1 MVKQV
6 KRVKSGSSVSY
17 LFPLAAAALP
27 LFFATFYLPQADY
40 VPNVV
45 TKLLSLAVAPI
56 LVVVALF
63 SSKQWGKISFPRNLA
78 IAVFA
83 FIGYLLFRAAIS
95 GPLWQGFV
103 GTSDRNLGIL
113 TYLVFFLFAWIGFQL
128 TESAKPKT
136 FVHLLTLFGVG
147 EASVANYQYFIGEKS
162 AAITG
167 TFYNSNPV
175 SFLLGIIAASL
186 FAFLVYEKK
195 KITAE
200 YFVLVF
206 SQLWILIALYFCGS
220 QQGLIIFG
228 LIAAMLVITKFIRVL
243 SVNFAKLLF
252 PTFVVAL
259 ATFITAALMVPI
271 KDNIDVAYNAF
282 FERLEIYKSALKLTI
297 QYPFFGVG
305 VDSFHEKYG
314 QVTTTTLMQLADNAH
329 SVPLHILST
338 LGFIGFALWLTVIFL
353 VFSNRKSGVNEEQ
366 AELKFFQVGF
376 FSYLLIGIVG
386 IEHPVIGAISW
397 LMAGVLIKLSSFQ
410 LVEKKLEKPNLVASK
425 WEKGCVLA
433 GSVALISLS
442 FYLFPQQIVVGQALT
457 ELSERRLSSSEYL
470 TDTEYDLVIAEN
482 LNRIWNPALLLT
494 SGEAYIAIDQQ
505 INALVIANVMLKKY
519 PNDKRTSILLFAIAN
534 KWSDEKAQKLAE
546 EVRDRI
552 FK

>member
-17 LFPLAAAALP
+17 LFPLAGVALP
-27 LFFATFYLPQADY
+27 LFFATFYLPQANY

-45 TKLLSLAVAPI
+45 TKLFSLAVAPI
-56 LVVVALF
+56 LVAAALL
-63 SSKQWGKISFPRNLA
+63 SSKRWGKTSLPKNLS

-83 FIGYLLFRAAIS
+83 FIGYMLFRAAIS
-95 GPLWQGFV
+95 GSLWQGFV
-103 GTSDRNLGIL
+103 GTPDRNLGIL

-128 TESAKPKT
+128 AESAKPKT
-136 FVHLLTLFGVG
+136 FVHLLTLVGVG
-147 EASVANYQYFIGEKS
+147 EASIANYQYFVGEKS

-175 SFLLGIIAASL
+175 SFLLGIVATSL
-186 FAFLVYEKK
+186 FAFLLYEKK
-195 KITAE
+195 RITAE
-200 YFVLVF
+200 YFILVF

-220 QQGLIIFG
+220 QQGLIIFA
-228 LIAAMLVITKFIRVL
+228 LIAAVLVIAKMIRVL
-243 SVNFAKLLF
+243 RMNFTKILF
-252 PTFVVAL
+252 PIFLVAL
-259 ATFITAALMVPI
+259 ATFITAALVVPI
-271 KDNIDVAYNAF
+271 RDNIDVAYNAF
-282 FERLEIYKSALKLTI
+282 FERLEIYKSALKLAI

-338 LGFIGFALWLTVIFL
+338 LGFIGFALWLTIIFF
-353 VFSNRKSGVNEEQ
+353 VSNYRKLGVNQEQ
-366 AELKFFQVGF
+366 AEFKFFQIGF
-376 FSYLLIGIVG
+376 LSYLLIGIVG

-397 LMAGVLIKLSSFQ
+397 LMAGVLIKLSSSQ
-410 LVEKKLEKPNLVASK
+410 MVEKKLEKPLLDPIK
-425 WEKGCVLA
+425 WEKSGILA

-470 TDTEYDLVIAEN
+470 TNSEFEAVITENI
-482 LNRIWNPALLLT
+482 NRVWNPALLLT

-505 INALVIANVMLKKY
+505 ISALAIANVMLEKY
-519 PNDKRTSILLFAIAN
+519 PNDQRTSILLFAIDR
-534 KWSDEKAQKLAE
+534 KWNDDKAKKLAE

>member
-17 LFPLAAAALP
+17 LFPLAGVALP
-27 LFFATFYLPQADY
+27 LFFATFYLPQAEY

-56 LVVVALF
+56 LVAAALF
-63 SSKQWGKISFPRNLA
+63 SSKQWGKVTFPRNLA
-78 IAVFA
+78 IAFSA

-95 GPLWQGFV
+95 GSLWQGFV

-113 TYLVFFLFAWIGFQL
+113 TYLVFFLFTWIGFQL

-136 FVHLLTLFGVG
+136 FVHLLTLVGVG
-147 EASVANYQYFIGEKS
+147 EASIANYQYFAGEKS

-175 SFLLGIIAASL
+175 SFLLGIVATSL

-195 KITAE
+195 RNTTE
-200 YFVLVF
+200 YFILVF
-206 SQLWILIALYFCGS
+206 SQFWILIALYFCGS
-220 QQGLIIFG
+220 QQGLIIFA
-228 LIAAMLVITKFIRVL
+228 LITAVLVITKMIRVL
-243 SVNFAKLLF
+243 RVNFTKILF
-252 PTFVVAL
+252 PIFLIAL

-271 KDNIDVAYNAF
+271 KDNIDVASNSF

-314 QVTTTTLMQLADNAH
+314 QVTITTLIQLVDNAH
-329 SVPLHILST
+329 SVPIHILST
-338 LGFIGFALWLTVIFL
+338 LGFIGFGLWLTVIFF
-353 VFSNRKSGVNEEQ
+353 VFSDKKSEVIEEQ
-366 AELKFFQVGF
+366 SEFKFFQVGF
-376 FSYLLIGIVG
+376 LSYLLIGILG

-397 LMAGVLIKLSSFQ
+397 LMAGVLIKLSSNQ
-410 LVEKKLEKPNLVASK
+410 MVEKKLDKPNLVASK
-425 WEKGCVLA
+425 WEKGSVLA

-442 FYLFPQQIVVGQALT
+442 FYLFPQQVVVGQALT

-470 TDTEYDLVIAEN
+470 TNSEFDAVIAEN
-482 LNRIWNPALLLT
+482 INRIWSPALLLT
-494 SGEAYIAIDQQ
+494 SGEASIATGQQ

-519 PNDKRTSILLFAIAN
+519 PDDQRTSTLLFAIAN
-534 KWSDEKAQKLAE
+534 KWNDEKAQKLAE

>member
-17 LFPLAAAALP
+17 LFPLAGVALP
-27 LFFATFYLPQADY
+27 LFFATFYLPQANY

-56 LVVVALF
+56 LVVAALL
-63 SSKQWGKISFPRNLA
+63 SSKRWGKTSLPKNLS
-78 IAVFA
+78 IAFSA

-95 GPLWQGFV
+95 GSLWQGFV

-113 TYLVFFLFAWIGFQL
+113 TYLVFFLFTWIGFQL

-136 FVHLLTLFGVG
+136 FVHLLTLVGVG
-147 EASVANYQYFIGEKS
+147 EASIANYQYFAGEKS
-162 AAITG
+162 VAITG

-195 KITAE
+195 RSTAE
-200 YFVLVF
+200 YLILVF

-228 LIAAMLVITKFIRVL
+228 LIAVVLVITKLIRVL
-243 SVNFAKLLF
+243 RVNFAKILF
-252 PTFVVAL
+252 PTFVIAL
-259 ATFITAALMVPI
+259 VTFSITVFAFPI
-271 KDNIDVAYNAF
+271 KGNSQIAYNAF
-282 FERLEIYKSALKLTI
+282 LERLEIYKSALKLTI

-314 QVTTTTLMQLADNAH
+314 QVTLTTLMQLADNAH

-338 LGFIGFALWLTVIFL
+338 LGFIGFALWLAIIFF
-353 VFSNRKSGVNEEQ
+353 VFNYGKSGVNEEQ
-366 AELKFFQVGF
+366 AEFKFFQIGF

-397 LMAGVLIKLSSFQ
+397 FLAGALVKLSFSQ
-410 LVEKKLEKPNLVASK
+410 ETERKVDKSNLIPVKLEKRT
-425 WEKGCVLA
+425 VLA
-433 GSVALISLS
+433 GSMALISISL
-442 FYLFPQQIVVGQALT
+442 YLLPQQIVVGKALT
-457 ELSERRLSSSEYL
+457 DFSERKLSSS
-470 TDTEYDLVIAEN
+470 EYDLVIAEN

-519 PNDKRTSILLFAIAN
+519 PDDQRTSILLFAIAN
-534 KWSDEKAQKLAE
+534 KWNDEKAQKLAE

>member
-1 MVKQV
+1 VVKQV
-6 KRVKSGSSVSY
+6 KRVKSGSSGSY
-17 LFPLAAAALP
+17 LFPLAGAALP
-27 LFFATFYLPQADY
+27 LFFATFYLPQAVY

-63 SSKQWGKISFPRNLA
+63 SSKRWGKVCFPKNLL
-78 IAVFA
+78 IAFSG

-95 GPLWQGFV
+95 GSLWQGFV

-136 FVHLLTLFGVG
+136 FVHLLILVG
-147 EASVANYQYFIGEKS
+147 IAEASIIIYHYSVSDGN

-167 TFYNSNPV
+167 TFNNSNPV
-175 SFLLGIIAASL
+175 SFLLGIIASSL

-195 KITAE
+195 RLRAE
-200 YFVLVF
+200 YFALVF
-206 SQLWILIALYFCGS
+206 SQLWILIALYFSGS
-220 QQGLIIFG
+220 QQGLLVFA
-228 LIAAMLVITKFIRVL
+228 LIAVVLVITKFIRVL
-243 SVNFAKLLF
+243 RVNFAKTLF
-252 PTFVVAL
+252 PTFLLAL
-259 ATFITAALMVPI
+259 TFFISAVSFLPI
-271 KDNIDVAYNAF
+271 KDNSQIAYNAF
-282 FERLEIYKSALKLTI
+282 FERLEIYKSALKLAF

-314 QVTTTTLMQLADNAH
+314 QATLTTLMQLVDNAH

-338 LGFIGFALWLTVIFL
+338 LGFIGFALWLTVIF
-353 VFSNRKSGVNEEQ
+353 FIFCNGKSGVNEEQ
-366 AELKFFQVGF
+366 AEFKFFQIGF

-397 LMAGVLIKLSSFQ
+397 LMAGALIKISLGQAVEQKLGKPQLDSIEMQKRSF
-410 LVEKKLEKPNLVASK
+410 
-425 WEKGCVLA
+425 LA
-433 GSVALISLS
+433 GSVALVSISL
-442 FYLFPQQIVVGQALT
+442 YLLPQQMVVGNALT
-457 ELSERRLSSSEYL
+457 DLSEGKLTSSEY
-470 TDTEYDLVIAEN
+470 DSVIAEN
-482 LNRIWNPALLLT
+482 LNRLWNPAQLLI

-505 INALVIANVMLKKY
+505 VNALVIANVMLEKY
-519 PNDKRTSILLFAIAN
+519 PEDQRTSALLFAIAK
-534 KWSDEKAQKLAE
+534 KWNDEKAKKLAE

>member
-17 LFPLAAAALP
+17 FFPLAGVALP

-63 SSKQWGKISFPRNLA
+63 SSKQWGKVTFPRNLA
-78 IAVFA
+78 IAFSA

-95 GPLWQGFV
+95 GSLWQGFV

-113 TYLVFFLFAWIGFQL
+113 TYLVFFLFIWIGFQL

-136 FVHLLTLFGVG
+136 FVHLLTLVGVG
-147 EASVANYQYFIGEKS
+147 EASIANYQYFAGEKS

-186 FAFLVYEKK
+186 FAFLVYENKRF
-195 KITAE
+195 TAE
-200 YFVLVF
+200 YLILVF

-228 LIAAMLVITKFIRVL
+228 LIAVVLVITKLIRVL
-243 SVNFAKLLF
+243 RVNFAKILF
-252 PTFVVAL
+252 PTFVIAL
-259 ATFITAALMVPI
+259 VTFSIAVFASPI
-271 KDNIDVAYNAF
+271 KDNSQIAYNAF
-282 FERLEIYKSALKLTI
+282 LERLEIYKSALKLTI

-314 QVTTTTLMQLADNAH
+314 QVTITTSMQLADNAH
-329 SVPLHILST
+329 SVPIHILST
-338 LGFIGFALWLTVIFL
+338 LGFIGFGLWLTVIFF
-353 VFSNRKSGVNEEQ
+353 VFNYGKSGVNEEQ
-366 AELKFFQVGF
+366 AEFKFFQIGF

-397 LMAGVLIKLSSFQ
+397 FLAGALVKLSFSQ
-410 LVEKKLEKPNLVASK
+410 ETERKVDKSNLSPVKLGKRT
-425 WEKGCVLA
+425 VLA
-433 GSVALISLS
+433 GSMALVSISL
-442 FYLFPQQIVVGQALT
+442 YLLPQQIVVGKALT
-457 ELSERRLSSSEYL
+457 DFSERKLTSS
-470 TDTEYDLVIAEN
+470 EYDLVIAEN
-482 LNRIWNPALLLT
+482 LNRIWSPALLLT
-494 SGEAYIAIDQQ
+494 SGEAYIATDQQ

-519 PNDKRTSILLFAIAN
+519 PDDQRTSILLFAIAN
-534 KWSDEKAQKLAE
+534 KWNDDKAEKLAE

>member
-1 MVKQV
+1 VAKQV

-17 LFPLAAAALP
+17 LFPLAGVALP
-27 LFFATFYLPQADY
+27 LFFATFYLPQANY

-56 LVVVALF
+56 LVVFAIF
-63 SSKQWGKISFPRNLA
+63 SSKQWGKISFPRNLS
-78 IAVFA
+78 IAFSA
-83 FIGYLLFRAAIS
+83 FIGYLLFRAVIS
-95 GPLWQGFV
+95 GSLWKGFV

-128 TESAKPKT
+128 TESTKPKT
-136 FVHLLTLFGVG
+136 FVHLLTLVGVG
-147 EASVANYQYFIGEKS
+147 EASIANYQYFVGEKS

-175 SFLLGIIAASL
+175 SFLLGILAASV
-186 FAFLVYEKK
+186 FAFLLHEKK
-195 KITAE
+195 RRTAE
-200 YFVLVF
+200 YLFLIL
-206 SQLWILIALYFCGS
+206 SLLWILIALYVCGS

-228 LIAAMLVITKFIRVL
+228 LIALVLFFSKLIRVL
-243 SVNFAKLLF
+243 RVNFARLLF

-282 FERLEIYKSALKLTI
+282 FERLEIYKSALKLTV

-338 LGFIGFALWLTVIFL
+338 LGFIGFALWLSVIFL
-353 VFSNRKSGVNEEQ
+353 VFRNGKSRLNEEQ
-366 AELKFFQVGF
+366 AEFKFFQIGF

-397 LMAGVLIKLSSFQ
+397 LMAGVLIKLSSSQ

-425 WEKGCVLA
+425 WGKGSILA

-442 FYLFPQQIVVGQALT
+442 FYLLPQQIVVGKALT
-457 ELSERRLSSSEYL
+457 DFSESKL
-470 TDTEYDLVIAEN
+470 TNSEYDLVIAEN

-519 PNDKRTSILLFAIAN
+519 PDDQRTSILLFAIAN
-534 KWSDEKAQKLAE
+534 KWNDEKAQKLAE

>member
-1 MVKQV
+1 VAKQV

-17 LFPLAAAALP
+17 LFPLAGVALP
-27 LFFATFYLPQADY
+27 LFFATFYLPQANY

-56 LVVVALF
+56 LVVFALF
-63 SSKQWGKISFPRNLA
+63 SSKQWGKISFPRNLS
-78 IAVFA
+78 IAFSA
-83 FIGYLLFRAAIS
+83 FIGYLLFRAVIS
-95 GPLWQGFV
+95 GSLWKGFV

-128 TESAKPKT
+128 TESTKPKT
-136 FVHLLTLFGVG
+136 FVHLLTLVGVG
-147 EASVANYQYFIGEKS
+147 EASIANYQYFVGEKS

-175 SFLLGIIAASL
+175 SFLLGIISASL
-186 FAFLVYEKK
+186 FAFILYEKK
-195 KITAE
+195 RFTAE
-200 YFVLVF
+200 YFVLAL
-206 SQLWILIALYFCGS
+206 SQLWILIALYVCGS
-220 QQGLIIFG
+220 QQGLIIFS
-228 LIAAMLVITKFIRVL
+228 LIAVLLVITKLIRVL
-243 SVNFAKLLF
+243 RENFAKLLF
-252 PTFVVAL
+252 PTFVIAL
-259 ATFITAALMVPI
+259 ATFSIAVFAFPI
-271 KDNIDVAYNAF
+271 KDNSQIASNAF
-282 FERLEIYKSALKLTI
+282 LERLEIYKSALKLNI

-314 QVTTTTLMQLADNAH
+314 QVTLTTLMQLADNAH

-338 LGFIGFALWLTVIFL
+338 LGFIGFAFWLTVIFFI
-353 VFSNRKSGVNEEQ
+353 FSNGKSGLKEEQ
-366 AELKFFQVGF
+366 AEFKFFQIGF
-376 FSYLLIGIVG
+376 FTYLLIGIVG

-397 LMAGVLIKLSSFQ
+397 FLAGALVKLSFSQ
-410 LVEKKLEKPNLVASK
+410 EPERKVDKSNLSLVKLEKRT
-425 WEKGCVLA
+425 VLA
-433 GSVALISLS
+433 GSVALLAISL
-442 FYLFPQQIVVGQALT
+442 YLLPQQIVVGKALT
-457 ELSERRLSSSEYL
+457 DFSESKL
-470 TDTEYDLVIAEN
+470 TNSEYDLVIAEN

-519 PNDKRTSILLFAIAN
+519 PDDQRTSILLFAIAN
-534 KWSDEKAQKLAE
+534 KWNDEKAQKLAE

>member
-1 MVKQV
+1 MAKQV
-6 KRVKSGSSVSY
+6 KKVKSGSSVSH
-17 LFPLAAAALP
+17 LFPLAAVVLP
-27 LFFATFYLPQADY
+27 LFFATFYLPQANY

-45 TKLLSLAVAPI
+45 TKLLSLAVTPI

-95 GPLWQGFV
+95 GSLWQGFV

-128 TESAKPKT
+128 TERAKPKT
-136 FVHLLTLFGVG
+136 FVYLLTLVGVG
-147 EASVANYQYFIGEKS
+147 EASIANYQYFIGEKS
-162 AAITG
+162 ATTTG

-175 SFLLGIIAASL
+175 SFLLGIFASSL

-195 KITAE
+195 KNTAE
-200 YFVLVF
+200 YSILVF
-206 SQLWILIALYFCGS
+206 GQLWILIALYICGS
-220 QQGLIIFG
+220 QQGLIIFL
-228 LIAAMLVITKFIRVL
+228 LIAAVLVITKKIRVL
-243 SVNFAKLLF
+243 RVNFTKLLLPIF
-252 PTFVVAL
+252 LGAL
-259 ATFITAALMVPI
+259 ATFIAAAYLVPI
-271 KDNIDVAYNAF
+271 KDNIDIAYNAF
-282 FERLEIYKSALKLTI
+282 FERLEIYKSALKLAF
-297 QYPFFGVG
+297 QYPLLGVG

-314 QVTTTTLMQLADNAH
+314 NVTLTTLMQLADNAH
-329 SVPLHILST
+329 SVPLQILST
-338 LGFIGFALWLTVIFL
+338 LGFIGFALWLTVIFF
-353 VFSNRKSGVNEEQ
+353 VFSNGKSGVSEEQ
-366 AELKFFQVGF
+366 AEFKFFQIGF

-397 LMAGVLIKLSSFQ
+397 LMVGVLIKLSSSQ
-410 LVEKKLEKPNLVASK
+410 LVERKLDKPSLVASN
-425 WEKGCVLA
+425 WEKASVLA

-470 TDTEYDLVIAEN
+470 TNSEFDAVMAEN
-482 LNRIWNPALLLT
+482 IDRIWSPALLLT

-505 INALVIANVMLKKY
+505 VGALAIANVMLEKY
-519 PNDKRTSILLFAIAN
+519 PSDQRTSILLFAIDR
-534 KWSDEKAQKLAE
+534 KWNDDKAKKLAE

>member
-17 LFPLAAAALP
+17 LFPLAGVALP

-45 TKLLSLAVAPI
+45 TKLLSLAVVPI
-56 LVVVALF
+56 LVVFALF
-63 SSKQWGKISFPRNLA
+63 SSKQWGKISFPRNLS
-78 IAVFA
+78 IAFLA

-95 GPLWQGFV
+95 GSLWQGFV

-113 TYLVFFLFAWIGFQL
+113 TYLVFFLFTWIGFQL

-136 FVHLLTLFGVG
+136 FVHLLTLVGVG
-147 EASVANYQYFIGEKS
+147 EASIANYQYFAGEKS

-186 FAFLVYEKK
+186 FAFLVYENKRF
-195 KITAE
+195 TAE
-200 YFVLVF
+200 YLILVF

-228 LIAAMLVITKFIRVL
+228 LIAVALVITKLIRAL
-243 SVNFAKLLF
+243 RVNFAKLLF
-252 PTFVVAL
+252 PTFVIAL
-259 ATFITAALMVPI
+259 VTFSTAVFAFPI
-271 KDNIDVAYNAF
+271 KDNSQIASNAF
-282 FERLEIYKSALKLTI
+282 LERLEIYKSALKLTI

-305 VDSFHEKYG
+305 VDSFQEKYG
-314 QVTTTTLMQLADNAH
+314 QVTLTTLMQLADNAH

-338 LGFIGFALWLTVIFL
+338 LGFIGFALWLAVIFL
-353 VFSNRKSGVNEEQ
+353 VFSIGKSGVNEEQ
-366 AELKFFQVGF
+366 AEFKFFQLGF

-397 LMAGVLIKLSSFQ
+397 LMAGVLLKLSLSH
-410 LVEKKLEKPNLVASK
+410 LVEKKSEKPNLVPIKS
-425 WEKGCVLA
+425 EKRSILA
-433 GSVALISLS
+433 GSVALVSVSL
-442 FYLFPQQIVVGQALT
+442 YLLPQQIVVGKALT
-457 ELSERRLSSSEYL
+457 DFSERKLNNP
-470 TDTEYDLVIAEN
+470 EYDIVIAEN

-494 SGEAYIAIDQQ
+494 SGEAYIATGQQ

-519 PNDKRTSILLFAIAN
+519 PDDQRTSILLFAIAN
-534 KWSDEKAQKLAE
+534 KWNDEKAQKLAE

>member
-1 MVKQV
+1 VAKQV

-17 LFPLAAAALP
+17 LFPLAGVALP
-27 LFFATFYLPQADY
+27 LFFAIFYLPQANY

-56 LVVVALF
+56 LVVFALF
-63 SSKQWGKISFPRNLA
+63 SFKQWGKVTFPRNLT
-78 IAVFA
+78 IAFSA
-83 FIGYLLFRAAIS
+83 FIGYLLFRAVIS
-95 GPLWQGFV
+95 GSLWQGFV

-113 TYLVFFLFAWIGFQL
+113 TYIVFFLFAWIGFQL

-136 FVHLLTLFGVG
+136 FVHLLTLVGVS
-147 EASVANYQYFIGEKS
+147 EASIANYQYFIGEKS

-175 SFLLGIIAASL
+175 SFLLGIISASL
-186 FAFLVYEKK
+186 FAFILYEKK
-195 KITAE
+195 RFTAE
-200 YFVLVF
+200 YFVLAL

-228 LIAAMLVITKFIRVL
+228 LIAVVLVITKLIRVL
-243 SVNFAKLLF
+243 RENFAKLLF
-252 PTFVVAL
+252 PTFVIAL
-259 ATFITAALMVPI
+259 ITFSTAVFALPI
-271 KDNIDVAYNAF
+271 KDNSQIAANAF
-282 FERLEIYKSALKLTI
+282 LERLEIYKSALKISI

-314 QVTTTTLMQLADNAH
+314 QVTLTTLMQLADNAH
-329 SVPLHILST
+329 SVPLHLLST
-338 LGFIGFALWLTVIFL
+338 LGFIGLAIWLAVIFL
-353 VFSNRKSGVNEEQ
+353 VFRNGKSGVNEEQ
-366 AELKFFQVGF
+366 AEFKFFQIGF

-397 LMAGVLIKLSSFQ
+397 LMAGVLIRLSSNH
-410 LVEKKLEKPNLVASK
+410 LVEKKSEKPNLVPIK
-425 WEKGCVLA
+425 LEKRGILVW
-433 GSVALISLS
+433 SVALVSISL
-442 FYLFPQQIVVGQALT
+442 YLLPQQIVVGKALT
-457 ELSERRLSSSEYL
+457 DFSERTLNNP
-470 TDTEYDLVIAEN
+470 EYDIIIAEN

-494 SGEAYIAIDQQ
+494 TGEAYIAIDQQ

-519 PNDKRTSILLFAIAN
+519 PDDQRTSILLFAIAN
-534 KWSDEKAQKLAE
+534 KWNDDKARKLAE

>member
-1 MVKQV
+1 
-6 KRVKSGSSVSY
+6 
-17 LFPLAAAALP
+17 
-27 LFFATFYLPQADY
+27 LFFATFYLPQANY

-56 LVVVALF
+56 LVVFALF
-63 SSKQWGKISFPRNLA
+63 SFKQWGKVTFPRNLT
-78 IAVFA
+78 IAFSA

-95 GPLWQGFV
+95 GSIWKGFV

-136 FVHLLTLFGVG
+136 FVHLLTLVGVS
-147 EASVANYQYFIGEKS
+147 EASIANYQYFVGEKS

-175 SFLLGIIAASL
+175 SFLLGIISASL
-186 FAFLVYEKK
+186 FAFILYENKRF
-195 KITAE
+195 TAE
-200 YFVLVF
+200 YFVLAL
-206 SQLWILIALYFCGS
+206 SQPWILIALYFCGS

-228 LIAAMLVITKFIRVL
+228 LIAVVLVITKLIRVL
-243 SVNFAKLLF
+243 RENFAKLLF
-252 PTFVVAL
+252 PTFVIAL
-259 ATFITAALMVPI
+259 ITFSTAVFALPI
-271 KDNIDVAYNAF
+271 KDNSQIAANAF
-282 FERLEIYKSALKLTI
+282 LERLEIYKSALKITI

-314 QVTTTTLMQLADNAH
+314 QVTLTTLMQLADNAH
-329 SVPLHILST
+329 SVPLHLLST
-338 LGFIGFALWLTVIFL
+338 LGFIGLAIWLAVIFL
-353 VFSNRKSGVNEEQ
+353 VFSNGKSGVNEDQ
-366 AELKFFQVGF
+366 AEFKFFQVGF

-397 LMAGVLIKLSSFQ
+397 LMAGVLIRLSSNH
-410 LVEKKLEKPNLVASK
+410 LVEKKSEKPNLVPIK
-425 WEKGCVLA
+425 LEKRGILV
-433 GSVALISLS
+433 GSVALVSISLC
-442 FYLFPQQIVVGQALT
+442 LLPQQIVVGKALT
-457 ELSERRLSSSEYL
+457 DFSESKL
-470 TDTEYDLVIAEN
+470 TNSEYDLVIAEN
-482 LNRIWNPALLLT
+482 LNRIWSPALLLT
-494 SGEAYIAIDQQ
+494 TGEAYIAIDQQ

-519 PNDKRTSILLFAIAN
+519 PDDQRTSILLFAIAN
-534 KWSDEKAQKLAE
+534 KWNDDKARKLAE

>member
-17 LFPLAAAALP
+17 LFPLAGVALP
-27 LFFATFYLPQADY
+27 LFFATFYLPQANY

-45 TKLLSLAVAPI
+45 TKLLSLAVAPT

-78 IAVFA
+78 IAFSA
-83 FIGYLLFRAAIS
+83 FIGYLFFRAAIS
-95 GPLWQGFV
+95 GSIWKGFV

-128 TESAKPKT
+128 TEIAKPKT
-136 FVHLLTLFGVG
+136 FAHLLTLLGVG
-147 EASVANYQYFIGEKS
+147 EASIANYQYFVGEKS

-186 FAFLVYEKK
+186 FAFLVYENKRF
-195 KITAE
+195 TAE
-200 YFVLVF
+200 YFILVF

-228 LIAAMLVITKFIRVL
+228 LIAVVLVITKLIRVL
-243 SVNFAKLLF
+243 RVNFAKILF
-252 PTFVVAL
+252 PTFVIAL
-259 ATFITAALMVPI
+259 ATFSTAVFVIPI
-271 KDNIDVAYNAF
+271 KDNSQIAANAF
-282 FERLEIYKSALKLTI
+282 LERLEIYKSALKITI

-314 QVTTTTLMQLADNAH
+314 QVTLTTLMQLADNAH
-329 SVPLHILST
+329 SVPLHLLST
-338 LGFIGFALWLTVIFL
+338 LGFIGLAIWLAVIFL
-353 VFSNRKSGVNEEQ
+353 VFSNGKSGVNEDQ
-366 AELKFFQVGF
+366 AEFKFFQVGF

-397 LMAGVLIKLSSFQ
+397 LMAGVLIRLSSNH
-410 LVEKKLEKPNLVASK
+410 LVEKKSEKPNLVPIK
-425 WEKGCVLA
+425 LEKRGILV
-433 GSVALISLS
+433 GSVALVSISL
-442 FYLFPQQIVVGQALT
+442 YLLPQQIVVGKALT
-457 ELSERRLSSSEYL
+457 DFSERTLNNP
-470 TDTEYDLVIAEN
+470 EYDIIIAEN

-494 SGEAYIAIDQQ
+494 TGEAYIAIDQQ

-519 PNDKRTSILLFAIAN
+519 PDDQRTSILLFAIAN
-534 KWSDEKAQKLAE
+534 KWNDDKARKLAE

>member
-1 MVKQV
+1 VVKQV

-17 LFPLAAAALP
+17 LFPLAGVALP
-27 LFFATFYLPQADY
+27 LFFAIFYLPQANY

-63 SSKQWGKISFPRNLA
+63 SFKQWGKVAFPRNLT
-78 IAVFA
+78 IAFSA

-95 GPLWQGFV
+95 GSLWQGFV

-113 TYLVFFLFAWIGFQL
+113 TYLVFFLFTWIGFQL

-136 FVHLLTLFGVG
+136 FVHLLTLVGVG
-147 EASVANYQYFIGEKS
+147 EASIANYQYFAGEKS
-162 AAITG
+162 VAITG

-195 KITAE
+195 RSTAE
-200 YFVLVF
+200 YLILVF

-228 LIAAMLVITKFIRVL
+228 LIAVVLVITKLIRVL
-243 SVNFAKLLF
+243 RVNFAKILF
-252 PTFVVAL
+252 PTFVIAL
-259 ATFITAALMVPI
+259 ATFSTAVFVIPI
-271 KDNIDVAYNAF
+271 KDNSQIAANAF
-282 FERLEIYKSALKLTI
+282 LERLEIYKSALKITI

-314 QVTTTTLMQLADNAH
+314 QVTLTTLMQLADNAH
-329 SVPLHILST
+329 SVPLHLLST
-338 LGFIGFALWLTVIFL
+338 LGFIGLAIWLAVIFL
-353 VFSNRKSGVNEEQ
+353 VFSNGKSGVNEDQ
-366 AELKFFQVGF
+366 AEFKFFQVGF

-397 LMAGVLIKLSSFQ
+397 LMAGVLIRLSSNH
-410 LVEKKLEKPNLVASK
+410 LVEKKSEKPNLVPIK
-425 WEKGCVLA
+425 LEKRGILV
-433 GSVALISLS
+433 GSVALVSISL
-442 FYLFPQQIVVGQALT
+442 YLLPQQIVVGKALT
-457 ELSERRLSSSEYL
+457 DFSERTLNNP
-470 TDTEYDLVIAEN
+470 EYDIIIAEN

-494 SGEAYIAIDQQ
+494 TGEAYIAIDQQ

-519 PNDKRTSILLFAIAN
+519 PDDQRTSILLFAIAN
-534 KWSDEKAQKLAE
+534 KWNDDKARKLAE

>member
-17 LFPLAAAALP
+17 LFPLAGVALP

-45 TKLLSLAVAPI
+45 TKLLSLAVVPI
-56 LVVVALF
+56 LVVFALF
-63 SSKQWGKISFPRNLA
+63 SSKQLGKISFPRNLS
-78 IAVFA
+78 IAFLA

-95 GPLWQGFV
+95 GSLWQGFV

-113 TYLVFFLFAWIGFQL
+113 TYLVFFLFTWIGFQL

-136 FVHLLTLFGVG
+136 FVHLLTLVGVG
-147 EASVANYQYFIGEKS
+147 EASIANYQYFAGEKS

-186 FAFLVYEKK
+186 FAFLVYENKRF
-195 KITAE
+195 TAE
-200 YFVLVF
+200 YLILVF

-228 LIAAMLVITKFIRVL
+228 LIAVALVITKLIRAL
-243 SVNFAKLLF
+243 RVNFAKLLF
-252 PTFVVAL
+252 PTFVIAL
-259 ATFITAALMVPI
+259 VTFSTAVFAFPI
-271 KDNIDVAYNAF
+271 KDNSQIASNAF
-282 FERLEIYKSALKLTI
+282 LERLEIYKSALKLTI

-305 VDSFHEKYG
+305 VDSFQEKYG
-314 QVTTTTLMQLADNAH
+314 QVTLTTLMQLADNAH

-338 LGFIGFALWLTVIFL
+338 LGFIGFALWLAVIFL
-353 VFSNRKSGVNEEQ
+353 VFSIGKSGVNEEQ
-366 AELKFFQVGF
+366 AEFKFFQLGF

-397 LMAGVLIKLSSFQ
+397 LMAGVLLKLSLSH
-410 LVEKKLEKPNLVASK
+410 LVEKKSEKPNLVPIKS
-425 WEKGCVLA
+425 EKRSILA
-433 GSVALISLS
+433 GSVALVSVSL
-442 FYLFPQQIVVGQALT
+442 YLLPQQIVVGKALT
-457 ELSERRLSSSEYL
+457 DFSERKLNNP
-470 TDTEYDLVIAEN
+470 EYDIVIAEN

-494 SGEAYIAIDQQ
+494 SGEAYIATGQQ

-519 PNDKRTSILLFAIAN
+519 PDDQRTSILLFAIAN
-534 KWSDEKAQKLAE
+534 KWNDEKAQKLAE

>member
-17 LFPLAAAALP
+17 LFPLAGVALP

-56 LVVVALF
+56 LVVFALF
-63 SSKQWGKISFPRNLA
+63 SWKQWGKISFPRNLS
-78 IAVFA
+78 IAFSA

-95 GPLWQGFV
+95 GSLWQGFV

-113 TYLVFFLFAWIGFQL
+113 TYLVFFLFTWIGFQL

-136 FVHLLTLFGVG
+136 FVHLLTLVGVG
-147 EASVANYQYFIGEKS
+147 EASIANYQYFAGEKS

-175 SFLLGIIAASL
+175 SFLLGIIATSL
-186 FAFLVYEKK
+186 FAFLVYENKRF
-195 KITAE
+195 TAE
-200 YFVLVF
+200 YLILVF
-206 SQLWILIALYFCGS
+206 SQLWIVIALYFCGS

-228 LIAAMLVITKFIRVL
+228 LCAVALVITKLIRVL
-243 SVNFAKLLF
+243 RVNFAKLLF
-252 PTFVVAL
+252 PTFVLAL
-259 ATFITAALMVPI
+259 VTFSTAVFALPI
-271 KDNIDVAYNAF
+271 KDNSQIASNAF
-282 FERLEIYKSALKLTI
+282 LERLEIYKSALKLTI

-305 VDSFHEKYG
+305 VDSFQEKYG
-314 QVTTTTLMQLADNAH
+314 QVTLTTLMQLADNAH

-338 LGFIGFALWLTVIFL
+338 LGFIGFALWLAVIFL
-353 VFSNRKSGVNEEQ
+353 VFSIGKSGVNEEQ
-366 AELKFFQVGF
+366 AEFKFFQLGF

-386 IEHPVIGAISW
+386 IEHPVIGAFSW
-397 LMAGVLIKLSSFQ
+397 LMAGVLLKLSLSH
-410 LVEKKLEKPNLVASK
+410 LVEKKSEKPNLVPIKS
-425 WEKGCVLA
+425 EKRSILA
-433 GSVALISLS
+433 GSVALVSVSL
-442 FYLFPQQIVVGQALT
+442 YLLPQQIVVGKALT
-457 ELSERRLSSSEYL
+457 DFSERKLNNP
-470 TDTEYDLVIAEN
+470 EYDIVIAEN

-494 SGEAYIAIDQQ
+494 SGEAYIATGQQ

-519 PNDKRTSILLFAIAN
+519 PDDQRTSILLFAIAN
-534 KWSDEKAQKLAE
+534 KWNDPKAQELAE
-546 EVRDRI
+546 QVRDRI